1 MIQGRVDMNYLRR
14 GAGRR
19 RLGWETRETEMG
31 RGAMGRERWRDG
43 KGQEWERRGR
53 QGGWIRRSGVGRGRQ
68 EGGNGEKTGRGDG
81 EGAT

>member
-1 MIQGRVDMNYLRR
+1 
-14 GAGRR
+14 
-19 RLGWETRETEMG
+19 MG
-31 RGAMGRERWRDG
+31 RGRWRAD

-68 EGGNGEKTGRGDG
+68 EGGNGEETGRGDG